1 MTKKYPIEHQE
12 LFITMMLTEHD
23 LFARCSNILLPK
35 YFDKK
40 LSPIV
45 KFMHEYAEDY
55 NVLPKFEIVNAKF
68 KTKFNVVTDLGNG
81 DKDWFFKTIE
91 DFCRLTAIEQAIIKG
106 SDMLDKGEYG
116 GLEDMVK
123 EATLISLQRDM
134 GTNYFENPRERLERL
149 KEQNGNISTGW
160 KTVDNVVY
168 QVGRGELIFF
178 AAISGGGKSVALA
191 NTTVNFAKQGLNV
204 IYITLE
210 LSEELVAKRLDAMM
224 TGVSNANIFKSMDE
238 VTEKVESA
246 KNSSGNIYIKYMD
259 PGTSPSDIRAYL
271 REFMIQTGIKPDA
284 LVIDYMDLM
293 HPDQR
298 GFDLGN
304 LSAKDKLVSEAL
316 RKMGSPK
323 NYNMVVFSAAQIGRC
338 LDLNTKVIT
347 DNGEVKLADVK
358 VGDKIMGNNG
368 MVDIKKVY
376 PIEEQEVYRIK
387 TKSGK
392 VIECSARH
400 IFPTVNG
407 EKSIA
412 DGLSVG
418 DKLYVKSNIVY
429 QQNLEDKIS
438 KIEYV
443 GKKKTIDIEVSGN
456 NLFYA
461 NDILTHNSGYGEE
474 TVGMNHVAGGL
485 SKFQTCDIA
494 IYIHNTAQL
503 RERGEIEFQ
512 FLKTRNSG
520 GVGTHLSLA
529 YDTDT
534 LVISDLNGANGN
546 GSSDNPPS
554 KQKPIHATSEKNIDN
569 VKKLL
574 NQIKK
579 S

>member
-1 MTKKYPIEHQE
+1 
-12 LFITMMLTEHD
+12 MMLTEHE

-68 KTKFNVVTDLGNG
+68 KTKFNVVTDLGEG

-106 SDMLDKGEYG
+106 SDMLEKGEYG

-123 EATLISLQRDM
+123 DATLISLQRDM

-224 TGVSNANIFKSMDE
+224 TGVSNANIFKSLDE

-246 KNSSGNIYIKYMD
+246 KDDNGNIYIKYMD
-259 PGTSPSDIRAYL
+259 SGTTPNDIRAYL

-323 NYNMVVFSAAQIGRC
+323 NYNMVVFSAAQIGR
-338 LDLNTKVIT
+338 
-347 DNGEVKLADVK
+347 
-358 VGDKIMGNNG
+358 
-368 MVDIKKVY
+368 
-376 PIEEQEVYRIK
+376 
-387 TKSGK
+387 
-392 VIECSARH
+392 
-400 IFPTVNG
+400 
-407 EKSIA
+407 
-412 DGLSVG
+412 
-418 DKLYVKSNIVY
+418 
-429 QQNLEDKIS
+429 
-438 KIEYV
+438 
-443 GKKKTIDIEVSGN
+443 
-456 NLFYA
+456 
-461 NDILTHNSGYGEE
+461 SGYGEE

-534 LVISDLNGANGN
+534 LVISDLNGSGNGN
-546 GSSDNPPS
+546 SSSDNPPS